1 MVARTHKIRVMIVD
15 DHAIL
20 RAGLRM
26 LVNAQTDMEVV
37 SEAPD
42 GEKAVQQVKEAKPDV
57 TLLDLTMPRVG
68 GMKALQG
75 IAQNCHETRVLVL
88 TMHDDP
94 AYLRSALAAGASG
107 YLLKRAVDSELIA
120 AIRAVHRGGVFVDPR
135 LASIL
140 VQDVLAK
147 KGTKAAP
154 TQPINILSDR
164 ELQVLGLVAR
174 GYTSAQ
180 IAKQISVGVKTV
192 ETYRSRFTEKLGLR
206 TRSDVIRFAV
216 QMGLLTPEALENEPN
231 HSAR

>member
-1 MVARTHKIRVMIVD
+1 MIVD

-26 LVNAQTDMEVV
+26 LVNAQADMEVV

-42 GEKAVQQVKEAKPDV
+42 GEKAIQGVRETKPDV

-68 GMKALQG
+68 GMKALQE
-75 IAQNCHETRVLVL
+75 IARNCRETRVLVL

-107 YLLKRAVDSELIA
+107 YLLKRAVDAELLA
-120 AIRAVHRGGVFVDPR
+120 AIRAVYRGGIFVDPR
-135 LASIL
+135 LASVL
-140 VQDVLAK
+140 VQDVLSK
-147 KGTKAAP
+147 KGKKAGP

-164 ELQVLGLVAR
+164 ELQVLRLVAR

-180 IAKQISVGVKTV
+180 IAKQIAVGVKTV
-192 ETYRSRFTEKLGLR
+192 ETYRSRFVEKLGLR
-206 TRSDVIRFAV
+206 TRSEVIRFAV
-216 QMGLLTPEALENEPN
+216 QMGLLTPETLENEPD